1 VADRTFWGLLDDPAQ
16 AALDEAGHFKI
27 VPDAH
32 SLMIQGDR
40 AERVYVLMEGAAKVC
55 MVSDRGKETVL
66 DVVGPGDIVGELEVI
81 DGRPRVASVVAKGMI
96 RVLEVPAERFRTLTR
111 REPAMGAALLWVLCD
126 RLRWSN
132 EIRAARGARE
142 RVVELLHQIALRQGE
157 PADGFVAIK
166 PRLSSEEFA
175 NWAGTSRGS
184 ALRALSWLQGKGVV
198 RRAGHEFVVNLGEL
212 HKALS
217 RRPYGHPK
225 GQDGTGA
232 ASSDSPGRW
241 SGTKR

>member
-1 VADRTFWGLLDDPAQ
+1 VAERTFWELLDPPAQ
-16 AALDEAGHFKI
+16 DALTEAGHFKV

-32 SLMIQGDR
+32 SLMIQGDP
-40 AERVYVLMEGAAKVC
+40 AERVYILMEGAAKVC

-66 DVVGPGDIVGELEVI
+66 DVVGPGDVVGELEAI

-96 RVLEVPAERFRTLTR
+96 RVVELPAGQFRVLAR
-111 REPAMGAALLWVLCD
+111 GRPAISEALLRVMCD

-142 RVVELLHQIALRQGE
+142 RVVELLHQIALRQGI
-157 PADGFVAIK
+157 PADGVVAITPAVSK
-166 PRLSSEEFA
+166 EEFA

-184 ALRALSWLQGKGVV
+184 ALRALSWLQGRGVIQ
-198 RRAGHEFVVNLGEL
+198 RFGQEIRVNLGEL

-217 RRPYGHPK
+217 RRPH
-225 GQDGTGA
+225 DGGR
-232 ASSDSPGRW
+232 PGGGREGGREG
-241 SGTKR
+241 SGGDRGRFL